1 MEHAWIWFWLLL
13 ALGGLLALGLWAR
26 PRPLARWRRWQ
37 ELRERSLFEDAL
49 KHLLTCEHQGRDA
62 TVESLAG
69 SLRLAQRRLL
79 RLIAG
84 MEAAGLLHSQGAA
97 LHLTPEGKG
106 WALRVV
112 RAHRLWERY
121 LADEAGVPMG
131 QLHPAAERAEHR
143 LTPEELDALDAHL
156 GHPLRDPHGDPI
168 PTAAGAV
175 TPLEAP
181 PLTDWPLSQPAQIL
195 HVEDE
200 PEVIFKEIVAEGLR
214 PGTSVRVLERSPEH
228 LIISDG
234 QAERRLTPVVAANIH
249 VTKPS
254 EGPAR
259 PEDLIR
265 LTDLPEKEEAEVVN
279 LDPDCR
285 GFSRRRLLDLGLTPG
300 ARVRVELSPA
310 FGEPRA
316 VRVRGTLIALRRE
329 QAAQVWVRGGPRSQG
344 QRQQAGDSTS

>member
-1 MEHAWIWFWLLL
+1 METGWIWLWLLL
-13 ALGGLLALGLWAR
+13 ALVGLFALSLGVRLQ
-26 PRPLARWRRWQ
+26 PLARWRRWRA
-37 ELRERSLFEDAL
+37 LRERALFEDAL
-49 KHLLTCEHQGRDA
+49 KHLLTCEHQSRDA

-69 SLRLAQRRLL
+69 SLRLSQRRLL

-84 MEAAGLLHSQGAA
+84 MEAAGLLHSHGAA

-121 LADEAGVPMG
+121 LADEAGVPIG
-131 QLHPAAERAEHR
+131 QLHQAAERAEHH

-175 TPLEAP
+175 TPLEAL
-181 PLTDWPLSQPAQIL
+181 PLTDWPLGQPAQIL

-234 QAERRLTPVVAANIH
+234 QTEHRLTPVVAANIH
-249 VTKPS
+249 VAKAS
-254 EGPAR
+254 EVPGP
-259 PEDLIR
+259 PEELIR
-265 LTDLPEKEEAEVVN
+265 LADLPDGEEAEVVA

-285 GFSRRRLLDLGLTPG
+285 GFGRRRLLDLGLTPG
-300 ARVRVELSPA
+300 ARVRAELSPA

-316 VRVRGTLIALRRE
+316 IRVRGTLIALRRE
-329 QAAQVWVRGGPRSQG
+329 QAAQVWVRSRSRSERKG
-344 QRQQAGDSTS
+344 QQTGAWKS

>member
-1 MEHAWIWFWLLL
+1 MENGWIWLWFVSAVGVLL
-13 ALGGLLALGLWAR
+13 ALSLWPRFGLLAQ
-26 PRPLARWRRWQ
+26 WRRWRA
-37 ELRERSLFEDAL
+37 LRQRALFEDAL
-49 KHLLTCEHQGRDA
+49 KHLLACEDRSRDA

-69 SLRLAQRRLL
+69 SLMLSQKRLL
-79 RLIAG
+79 RLIAR
-84 MEAAGLLHSQGAA
+84 MEAAGLLYSHGAA
-97 LHLTPEGKG
+97 LHLSPEGKL

-121 LADEAGVPMG
+121 LADEAGVPLG
-131 QLHPAAERAEHR
+131 ELHHAAERAEHR

-175 TPLEAP
+175 APLEAL
-181 PLTDWPLSQPAQIL
+181 PLTDWPLDQPAQIV

-200 PEVIFKEIVAEGLR
+200 PEVIFKEIVAERLR
-214 PGTSVRVLERSPEH
+214 PGTSVRVLERMPEYLTIH
-228 LIISDG
+228 DG
-234 QAERRLTPVVAANIH
+234 QAEHRLTPVVAANIH
-249 VTKPS
+249 VARAP
-254 EGPAR
+254 EGPSQ
-259 PEDLIR
+259 PEERIR
-265 LTDLPEKEEAEVVN
+265 LADLANGEEAEVVA

-300 ARVRVELSPA
+300 TRVRVELSPA

-329 QAAQVWVRGGPRSQG
+329 QAAQVWVRSGSRPEGK
-344 QRQQAGDSTS
+344 RQKTGASRQ

>member
-1 MEHAWIWFWLLL
+1 MENGWIWLWFVL
-13 ALGGLLALGLWAR
+13 ALGGLLALRLWAR
-26 PRPLARWRRWQ
+26 LRPLARWRRWRA
-37 ELRERSLFEDAL
+37 LRERALFEDAL
-49 KHLLTCEHQGRDA
+49 KHLLTCEHSSRDA

-69 SLRLAQRRLL
+69 SLGLSQKRLP
-79 RLIAG
+79 RLIAR
-84 MEAAGLLHSQGAA
+84 MEAAGLLRSHGAA
-97 LHLTPEGKG
+97 LHLSSEGKQ

-121 LADEAGVPMG
+121 LADEAGLPIG
-131 QLHPAAERAEHR
+131 ELHHAAERAEHR

-175 TPLEAP
+175 APLEAL
-181 PLTDWPLSQPAQIL
+181 PLTDWPLDQPAQIV

-200 PEVIFKEIVAEGLR
+200 PEVIFKEIVAERLH
-214 PGTSVRVLERSPEH
+214 PGMSVRILERMPEY
-228 LIISDG
+228 LTIYDG
-234 QAERRLTPVVAANIH
+234 QAEHRLTPVVAANIH
-249 VTKPS
+249 VAKAP
-254 EGPAR
+254 EGPSQ
-259 PEDLIR
+259 PEERIR
-265 LTDLPEKEEAEVVN
+265 LADLADGEEAEVVA

-316 VRVRGTLIALRRE
+316 IRVRGTLIALRRE
-329 QAAQVWVRGGPRSQG
+329 QAVHVCVRSGSRSGGKTQKPGVS
-344 QRQQAGDSTS
+344 RQ